1 MEVTVDYCE
10 GTYSVHMCFHILAFR
25 THPTFI
31 WAEHW
36 VALTHWPVVVD
47 YVFIHRAIV
56 LAVVTAERTLG
67 AGLALVSKHMATL
80 EVLAAVGARNFC
92 KCTANKLPTQ
102 FWVQIQVFIQFS
114 QLPCP
119 VTATLLVQALD
130 TKGVQFPL

>member
-10 GTYSVHMCFHILAFR
+10 GTYSVYMCFHILAFR

-31 WAEHW
+31 WAGNW

-67 AGLALVSKHMATL
+67 AGLGLMNMHMATL
-80 EVLAAVGARNFC
+80 EVLATVGTRNC
-92 KCTANKLPTQ
+92 SKPTANKLLTQ
-102 FWVQIQVFIQFS
+102 FWVQIEVPIQFS

-119 VTATLLVQALD
+119 LTATLPMHAPNLKSIQR
-130 TKGVQFPL
+130 PS